1 MVEQLKTL
9 LIVFVGS
16 ALFGELLTIKQI
28 ISILFTTAG
37 WLIYVYITYRIKEL
51 QKSQQQSLI
60 NNKREVVI
68 GIAEY
73 YPEQIKIFENE
84 NCDSRLRVFTKR
96 QNHPFSPY
104 KLRENAIKGNFYSRT
119 TSKNNFLIIK
129 MAF

>member
-1 MVEQLKTL
+1 MIEQLKTL
-9 LIVFVGS
+9 LIIFVGS

-73 YPEQIKIFENE
+73 YPNRKNF
-84 NCDSRLRVFTKR
+84 RKR
-96 QNHPFSPY
+96 QSRFPFERFC
-104 KLRENAIKGNFYSRT
+104 K
-119 TSKNNFLIIK
+119 TSKSPMFTV
-129 MAF
+129 